1 MVEARVGRIHEGCV
15 QQGRCSLLSRDMV
28 EASVGRLCS
37 AGKMFF
43 VIKGY
48 GRGKCRRNA

>member
-1 MVEARVGRIHEGCV
+1 MFFVIKGYGRGK
-15 QQGRCSLLSRDMV
+15 SRKN
-28 EASVGRLCS
+28 ALRLCS